1 MSVLRVMHKEKIMK
15 LQGLTFEYNDKSVT
29 MSILEAKE
37 LYMQLH
43 SLFGNT
49 ISVGTFPRTSSYS
62 SGYSDKVHINTTNMN
77 SQLTDSVLY

>member
-1 MSVLRVMHKEKIMK
+1 MK

-43 SLFGNT
+43 SLVGNT

>member
-1 MSVLRVMHKEKIMK
+1 MK